1 VTGQQCLFDDLIE
14 LQAGVVSRPQALAA
28 GMSRNMVVVRLR
40 SGRWQQLHWGV
51 YATFSGK
58 PGRLATLWAALLRVS
73 HGATLSHQTAAEL
86 DGIITKAA
94 PMIHVTVSSGLRLAR
109 IPGVRLHYSGHL
121 ALARHPVRQP
131 PPRGNAR

>member
-1 VTGQQCLFDDLIE
+1 MTGQQCLFDDLIE

-58 PGRLATLWAALLRVS
+58 PGRLATLWAALLRGS
-73 HGATLSHQTAAEL
+73 PT
-86 DGIITKAA
+86 
-94 PMIHVTVSSGLRLAR
+94 GLRSAT
-109 IPGVRLHYSGHL
+109 
-121 ALARHPVRQP
+121 RQP
-131 PPRGNAR
+131 RSLTGSSQKQRR

>member
-1 VTGQQCLFDDLIE
+1 MPFRWPDRIAGGRG
-14 LQAGVVSRPQALAA
+14 LQAAGAGRRDVAEHGRGTAPFGSVAA
-28 GMSRNMVVVRLR
+28 ASLGPSTPR
-40 SGRWQQLHWGV
+40 SAASPVAWPPSGPR
-51 YATFSGK
+51 FSG
-58 PGRLATLWAALLRVS
+58 VS

>member
-1 VTGQQCLFDDLIE
+1 

-58 PGRLATLWAALLRVS
+58 PGRLATAEVARV
-73 HGATLSHQTAAEL
+73 
-86 DGIITKAA
+86 
-94 PMIHVTVSSGLRLAR
+94 LRLR
-109 IPGVRLHYSGHL
+109 GWPG
-121 ALARHPVRQP
+121 A
-131 PPRGNAR
+131 PRRCGEHCTAVG